1 MQCNANCHRI
11 YLDKSILS
19 MGYTNRTEDMVIF
32 SDMHLAKNL
41 NLCGESQDRLG
52 LFGGTAKNAALEI
65 VCPIKTVV

>member
-1 MQCNANCHRI
+1 
-11 YLDKSILS
+11 
-19 MGYTNRTEDMVIF
+19 MGYTNRTENMEVF

-41 NLCGESQDRLG
+41 TEMCGESQDRLG